1 MSWIITEASS
11 NPCFIAK
18 KARLRGLLSIFI
30 GDMGQ
35 VASRQSRG
43 NADIFDLGDDVRH
56 SPSGTGR
63 VSLMV
68 FVHASIHG
76 NQRAAGLARYFSSV
90 TFSSQSTALPF
101 SESVCSAGHAHLPVS
116 AARCAG

>member
-68 FVHASIHG
+68 FVPASIRS
-76 NQRAAGLARYFSSV
+76 NQQPVGLAMYSSSLV
-90 TFSSQSTALPF
+90 TLTCQP
-101 SESVCSAGHAHLPVS
+101 
-116 AARCAG
+116 ARRDAQDNDRPAR